1 MLRSVTV
8 DVMGQ
13 RFTLKTDADEAYV
26 RSLARLVSDK
36 IAEAKT
42 GGRTFSTHALAILAA
57 MNIADDLLTLKRRV
71 RDKSV
76 KILSLLDKG
85 DRFLPDS

>member
-42 GGRTFSTHALAILAA
+42 GGRTFSTHALAIRAA

-71 RDKSV
+71 RDKSR